1 MPAIDPGT
9 YEWIKISK
17 DDNGIATLTLNNPR
31 RKNAVSRPMHK
42 EIERIWDDVDRDDDI
57 RVVILTGE
65 GNAFCAGTD
74 LSVQDAE
81 NTSGRK
87 GRPPTKSARRLF
99 WNMLDAEKPI
109 IAKVRG
115 PAYGV
120 GVSIALAC
128 DMVIAAEGA
137 RFCDSHVRMGI
148 APGDG
153 GAALFPLLIGF
164 HKAKEYLMLGEPIV
178 AEKAAEIGLINYCVP
193 DAELDDFVDGYA
205 RRLAAGPPLAISYGK
220 MSVNLMLKQM
230 TAGAFETSL
239 AYDQLTLF
247 TDDHAEGARAFLEKR
262 DPVFKGS

>member
-1 MPAIDPGT
+1 MPSIDPAE

-17 DDNGIATLTLNNPR
+17 DDGVATLTLNNPR
-31 RKNAVSRPMHK
+31 RKNAVTRPMHR
-42 EIERIWDDVDRDDDI
+42 ELERIWDDIDRDDDI
-57 RVVILTGE
+57 RVAVLTGE

-74 LSVQDAE
+74 LSMQDSE
-81 NTSGRK
+81 NQSGRK

-120 GVSIALAC
+120 GVNITLAC

-137 RFCDSHVRMGI
+137 KFCDSHVRMGI

-153 GAALFPLLIGF
+153 GAALFPLLLGF
-164 HKAKEYLMLGEPIV
+164 HRAKEYLMLGEPIL
-178 AEKAAEIGLINYCVP
+178 AEKAAQIGLINYCVP
-193 DAELDDFVDGYA
+193 DEELDAVVEGYA
-205 RRLAAGPPLAISYGK
+205 RRLAAGAPLAISYGK
-220 MSVNLMLKQM
+220 MSVNLLLKQM

-247 TDDHAEGARAFLEKR
+247 TDDHKEGVRAFLEKR
-262 DPVFKGS
+262 DPEFRGS

>member
-1 MPAIDPGT
+1 MPAINPAA
-9 YEWIKISK
+9 YEWIKIAK
-17 DDNGIATLTLNNPR
+17 DEGICTLTLNNPR

-42 EIERIWDDVDRDDDI
+42 EIERIWDDIDRDDDI
-57 RVVILTGE
+57 NVVILTGE
-65 GNAFCAGTD
+65 GDAFCAGTD
-74 LSVQDAE
+74 LSVQDGE
-81 NTSGRK
+81 NIAGRK

-99 WNMLDAEKPI
+99 WNMLDSEKPI

-120 GVSIALAC
+120 GISIALAC

-137 RFCDSHVRMGI
+137 KFCDSHVRMGI

-153 GAALFPLLIGF
+153 GAALIPLLIGF

-193 DAELDDFVDGYA
+193 DAELDEFVAGYA
-205 RRLAAGPPLAISYGK
+205 RRLGNGAPLAISYGK

-247 TDDHAEGARAFLEKR
+247 TDDHKEGARAFMEKR
-262 DPVFKGS
+262 KPVFKGS